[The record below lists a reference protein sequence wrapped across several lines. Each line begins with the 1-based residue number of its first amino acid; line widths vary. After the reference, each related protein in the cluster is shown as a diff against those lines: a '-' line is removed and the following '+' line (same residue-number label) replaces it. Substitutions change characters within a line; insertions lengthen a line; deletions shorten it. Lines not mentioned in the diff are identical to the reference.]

1 MMSILTEDSMPIS
14 VRSSKP
20 MEEVYPY
27 NIEVSTPSVES
38 FSNVSNFEHHL
49 LSSRSTGGDES
60 SGKPNKEKRCGIF
73 TICPPD

>member
-20 MEEVYPY
+20 MEEVYSH

-38 FSNVSNFEHHL
+38 YSAKSNFEHHL
-49 LSSRSTGGDES
+49 LSPRSTERNES
-60 SGKPNKEKRCGIF
+60 SGKPKKK
-73 TICPPD
+73 TIRSFDHLFS